1 MSNGEIKDIMKIVK
15 SLEDS
20 VLLMK
25 GVIETIQNN
34 SKEKK
39 ETFLAMLLVTLGASL
54 LRNMLGRKGI
64 KAAGDKTIR
73 TGYGS

>member
-1 MSNGEIKDIMKIVK
+1 
-15 SLEDS
+15 
-20 VLLMK
+20 
-25 GVIETIQNN
+25 
-34 SKEKK
+34 
-39 ETFLAMLLVTLGASL
+39 MLLVTLGASL